1 MSLSHYGKE
10 LMKDVDEIL
19 GAYLRLEERAVGL
32 RTEEKTGADR
42 QCVSSGTGDDSTYA
56 ERVWGRH
63 FHLSSTIG

>member
-32 RTEEKTGADR
+32 RTEEKTVRIG
-42 QCVSSGTGDDSTYA
+42 QCVSSGTG
-56 ERVWGRH
+56 GR
-63 FHLSSTIG
+63 FHIC